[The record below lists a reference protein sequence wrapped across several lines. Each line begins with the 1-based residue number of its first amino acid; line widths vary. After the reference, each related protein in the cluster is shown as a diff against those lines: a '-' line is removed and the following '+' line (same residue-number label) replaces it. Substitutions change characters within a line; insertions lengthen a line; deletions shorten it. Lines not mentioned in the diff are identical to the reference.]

1 MIFSEFKISGR
12 CILCLL
18 INFGVFRQKHSL
30 NQIAQD
36 STVGLI
42 MKAKDSGIKISE
54 VYVDTVGMPE
64 KYQVS

>member
-1 MIFSEFKISGR
+1 VY
-12 CILCLL
+12 LCLL
-18 INFGVFRQKHSL
+18 INFGVFRKKHSL

>member
-1 MIFSEFKISGR
+1 MIFSEYKISGM
-12 CILCLL
+12 CILCLV
-18 INFGVFRQKHSL
+18 INFGIFRQKHSL

-42 MKAKDSGIKISE
+42 MKAKDLGIKISE

>member
-1 MIFSEFKISGR
+1 
-12 CILCLL
+12 
-18 INFGVFRQKHSL
+18 
-30 NQIAQD
+30 
-36 STVGLI
+36 